1 MIDEIAR
8 KELKIFIEN
17 DSQLYSRQHSPILK
31 NLSRKKFN
39 GFYNSVLAEKLMMG
53 LVDNGAKKYSEEFG
67 GNWFEIFNRETRQ
80 GVAGDLVADFEA
92 EFNLGRYDAFK
103 QQKFLNSGKP
113 VKVSAFERNG
123 RKIRTHPRR
132 KPRKRN

>member
-8 KELKIFIEN
+8 KELKTFIEG
-17 DSQLYSRQHSPILK
+17 DPQLYRQQHLPILK
-31 NLSRKKFN
+31 NFARKKFN
-39 GFYNSVLAEKLMMG
+39 GIYNSLLAKKLMMN
-53 LVDNGAKKYSEEFG
+53 LVNNGAKKYSQEFG
-67 GNWFEIFNRETRQ
+67 GNWFESFDGETRQ

-92 EFNLGRYDAFK
+92 EFNLGR
-103 QQKFLNSGKP
+103 QKFLNLRKP

-123 RKIRTHPRR
+123 RKIRTHSRR